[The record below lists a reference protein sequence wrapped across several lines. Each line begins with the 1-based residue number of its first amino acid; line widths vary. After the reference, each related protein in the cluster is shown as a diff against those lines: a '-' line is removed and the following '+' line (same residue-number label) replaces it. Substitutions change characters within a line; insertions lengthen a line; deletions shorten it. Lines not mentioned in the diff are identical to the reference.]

1 MNINGDSHLDLI
13 TLGKTNA
20 GGASHIYINDGTGKL
35 NLTIDQVF
43 DIPSTLHAISA
54 ADFNNDGYEDL
65 AVSHLDSI
73 SMHTNIYTNKYAS
86 EVDSGFSLFQQ
97 LEGTLYA
104 SLDWGDYDNDGDLDL
119 ISSGFTGIETDLTG
133 TEYIDPITNVYQQ
146 NSQGQFVLDTTL
158 YMLDSVGLSSTQWG
172 DYDNDGDLDLLIT
185 GETSEDQ
192 LITRVYENLEGF
204 TNPNTIPSKPIMLM
218 SDVNIDSVHIS
229 WQSGIDLENSTGTGR
244 TPDIGM
250 KYQLQMGD
258 DQNYDLLGNTHSIIS
273 GEYGTGR
280 MGSRGGTKHTIHGLS
295 EKRYQWRVRSV
306 SYTHLRAHET

>member
-1 MNINGDSHLDLI
+1 MNKLQQHSLKQKANMQAFL
-13 TLGKTNA
+13 A
-20 GGASHIYINDGTGKL
+20 GGAAAGDYDNDGWVDLYVTRLDDTDLLFRNQGDGTFS
-35 NLTIDQVF
+35 NA
-43 DIPSTLHAISA
+43 TLKAFGPKPIIA
-54 ADFNNDGYEDL
+54 A
-65 AVSHLDSI
+65 
-73 SMHTNIYTNKYAS
+73 TNGA
-86 EVDSGFSLFQQ
+86 Q
-97 LEGTLYA
+97 
-104 SLDWGDYDNDGDLDL
+104 WGDIDNDGDLDL

-273 GEYGTGR
+273 GDYGTGR
-280 MGSRGGTKHTIHGLS
+280 MGSRSCLL
-295 EKRYQWRVRSV
+295 
-306 SYTHLRAHET
+306 YTSDAADE